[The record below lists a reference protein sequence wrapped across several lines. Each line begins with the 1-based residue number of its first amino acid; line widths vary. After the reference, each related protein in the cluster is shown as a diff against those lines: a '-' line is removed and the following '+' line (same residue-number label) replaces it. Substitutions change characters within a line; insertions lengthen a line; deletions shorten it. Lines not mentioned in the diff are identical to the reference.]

1 MITVK
6 KRDGRT
12 EAFIPE
18 KIVVSAVK
26 SGAPPEVARA
36 LADRIEKEVRDGV
49 TTREIQRK
57 VLSMLKADDPAWEQ
71 NWRLFDSAIKKRSVD
86 V

>member
-1 MITVK
+1 MIMVR

-18 KIVVSAVK
+18 KIIVSAVK

-36 LADRIEKEVRDGV
+36 LANRIEKEIRDGV
-49 TTREIQRK
+49 TTREIQLK
-57 VLSMLKADDPAWEQ
+57 VLSMLKADNPAWEQ
-71 NWRLFDSAIKKRSVD
+71 NWRLFDTAVKKRSA
-86 V
+86 